1 MKEPDKNI
9 VFMCKECS
17 DDMYPLKGKFSAE
30 TIKKASA
37 AKFVF
42 GDLKG
47 GDKNLE
53 HMWLTDLNVIS
64 GDLIQGKLDN
74 DPVYVR
80 LKLGQIIT
88 RKISEVEELIFD

>member
-9 VFMCKECS
+9 VFMCKDCS
-17 DDMYPLKGKFSAE
+17 DDMYPLKGKFSAK
-30 TIKKASA
+30 TIKKARA

-47 GDKNLE
+47 EDKNLE
-53 HMWLTDLNVIS
+53 HMWLTDLDIS
-64 GDLIQGKLDN
+64 GDNVTGKLDN

>member
-9 VFMCKECS
+9 VFVCKDCS

-30 TIKKASA
+30 TVKKARA

-42 GDLKG
+42 GDLDG

-53 HMWLTDLNVIS
+53 HMWLINLDVKRKTVT
-64 GDLIQGKLDN
+64 GKLDN
-74 DPVYVR
+74 DPVYAR

-88 RKISEVEELIFD
+88 RKISEVEELLF

>member
-53 HMWLTDLNVIS
+53 HMWLTDLVVS
-64 GDLIQGKLDN
+64 KDTVTGKLDN
-74 DPVYVR
+74 DPVYAR

>member
-9 VFMCKECS
+9 VFICKDCS

-30 TIKKASA
+30 TVKKARA

-42 GDLKG
+42 GDLDD
-47 GDKNLE
+47 GDENLE
-53 HMWLTDLNVIS
+53 HMWLTDLDVKRKTVT
-64 GDLIQGKLDN
+64 GKLDN

-88 RKISEVEELIFD
+88 RKISEVEELLF